1 MLLRTVC
8 NVHHSHLA
16 DNQSIQKGHD
26 WQHSKNQV
34 HDIAL
39 VERWQEMGDSDAVN
53 VLAKSPDSPSAGD
66 QKIQINRR

>member
-1 MLLRTVC
+1 M
-8 NVHHSHLA
+8 A
-16 DNQSIQKGHD
+16 NQG
-26 WQHSKNQV
+26 